1 MAKNKI
7 TIDVMVNGKMEKAT
21 VSAKKLRKELANADA
36 AQQGLNTST
45 RKGYRAAQGSAQ
57 NTANSTKAF
66 SKQAGV
72 VGGLVPIYAT
82 FAANV
87 FAVSAA
93 FGVLSRNAAVQ
104 QLETSLNNIGIAAG
118 RNLPQ
123 VASNLK
129 DITGG
134 AISTEAALRA
144 TAVATTS
151 GFSTKQLQDL
161 TKVATGASIA
171 LGRNLPD
178 ALDRLV
184 RGTAKLE
191 PEILD
196 ELGIIVRLDQATREY
211 AASIGKTA
219 QELTQFERQQAFLN
233 ATIDQG
239 LSKYEKIAQA
249 VDPNPYDRLSAAFT
263 DLLKSSVELANKG
276 LVPIIEFLSESPTA
290 LFAALGLFSTTI
302 VSQIIP
308 AISDM
313 AAASADRFAATAKDA
328 KKAAKKITNEYADAA
343 KGIQTY
349 DFMPKGFRDL
359 APTLRKG
366 TKDVKV
372 YDKALKSLKM
382 SETRRLQEIEKVRVA
397 SANLSGFQ
405 KQASQQYIAS
415 KEAELEVIQLEIER
429 TRELQ
434 RIQQQGFIGPV
445 VVGGGSVQ
453 AAQKEARVTGAR
465 ARSQDIEKQGL
476 DDIGA
481 AAGPLAAL
489 GVFAS
494 TIPQFID
501 NLDDLE
507 GATEKTKQGFRSL
520 GSAGKLLGAVFSRL
534 LGPLSLALLAYSV
547 LGPVIK
553 DLFFK
558 EDKLQK
564 VTDEVASSFNNVGK
578 IVIALKKEL
587 VTLDNKVT
595 ETYRRMEVAAGIT
608 DQTSGALS
616 TLQDKADELTL
627 EKLNT
632 EIESLLETEQK
643 LVDLREAGAKGRGY
657 QGQYLALTRLAETQK
672 QTIDDLL
679 DSLGK
684 VPASNALVVLTK
696 KFKILE
702 SSGATKLFPEIRDTY
717 TSLIDEL
724 KKKKPGEL
732 VELDPL
738 IERLDDSGEGFKKLE
753 SATKASAQALQ
764 EFDAAR
770 AKLTAGDRSRYSQS
784 IKAGE
789 RYVNELTAQ
798 IQGLEGGMTA
808 DMSQFGG
815 LGSGTQVSQLSE
827 SDQAQAKFL
836 EKQLDLREGSIELA
850 SSLLRFQKQYNSELL
865 EAEDTL
871 VTHKGTLKEQETIL
885 KRINNLVNLGG
896 GFIESQLQQED
907 EVRKVKIEVLEAQQ
921 ALNSKLMETEEANL
935 ANKVLTAEINA
946 LKAEENNIAL
956 RTYRTAQDEIK
967 LIKEQISLEQKKLDV
982 QKRQNDVARR
992 RDELT
997 LRQQERARNNAS
1009 RTAAFTAEEDRLKD
1023 QLAFAETELK
1033 RREAFIKAE
1042 ANMKKANVALEFML
1056 LDAKY
1061 AFLEAEARNLAAS
1074 LRAGTKNADGTVTAA
1089 SPEQKELAEKLEGTA
1104 EKYKG
1109 IAKKL
1114 GINDLK
1120 VTVGSDG
1127 SINLGQGQTG
1137 LLNQIFGV
1145 IDQETTIS
1153 IDELNDKITDLKDKL
1168 GDFDTVEMA
1177 LQAGFDA
1184 MSTGFSN
1191 FFTDVVNGTKSV
1203 KDAFADLAN
1212 SILQSMQKVFADK
1225 VAQQFM
1231 GFLEGKLTGENAMF
1245 GGFFSKFF
1253 KPSGA
1258 TEEPKEKTAAETA
1271 ATTTG
1276 GGFMSPTGGGG
1287 ALAQSANA
1295 EKPPTAAD
1303 AAMQSSTP
1311 GSSIGTIGGGSG
1323 GLDGLG
1329 LGASSSNPVYVTM
1342 VEGITS
1348 SAPGG
1353 QENSQEK
1360 GGSSGSGAAAT
1371 KATEEGTAATKELT
1385 VATVQSGLQTASA
1398 VTAGLATVAALTGN
1412 EKAAKK
1418 LAVVMAVLQ
1427 LAVVALE
1434 IAVMINTMKEGGG
1447 IAALFGARNGGV
1459 FNASGKNMAGYS
1471 DGGIAKGSQGGYPAL
1486 LHGTE
1491 AVVPLPNGKSIPV
1504 EMSGGGGMQQ
1514 NNVSVNVVMNSDG
1527 TSSQSQQ
1534 QDGKDAAQLGKNIS
1548 AAVQE
1553 EIRKQKRNGGMLS
1566 PYGSA

>member
-21 VSAKKLRKELANADA
+21 VSAKKLRKELSNADK

-144 TAVATTS
+144 TAIATTS

-239 LSKYEKIAQA
+239 LSKYQKIAQA

-349 DFMPKGFRDL
+349 DFMPKGFREL

-415 KEAELEVIQLEIER
+415 KEAELAVIQTEIER
-429 TRELQ
+429 TLELQ

-453 AAQKEARVTGAR
+453 KAQKEARVTGAR
-465 ARSQDIEKQGL
+465 ARSQDIEKKGL

-489 GVFAS
+489 SIFFS
-494 TIPQFID
+494 TIPDFIK

-507 GATEKTKQGFRSL
+507 GGTEKTKQGFRSL

-534 LGPLSLALLAYSV
+534 LGPLSLLLLAYS
-547 LGPVIK
+547 LLSPVIGK
-553 DLFFK
+553 FIGGQSELEK
-558 EDKLQK
+558 A
-564 VTDEVASSFNNVGK
+564 TDEAAGSFTNIAK
-578 IVIALKKEL
+578 IVIAFKKEL
-587 VTLDNKVT
+587 ITIDSDLKK
-595 ETYRRMEVAAGIT
+595 TYRSMEVAAGIT
-608 DQTSGALS
+608 DQTAGALAKLQEEADKI
-616 TLQDKADELTL
+616 TLNKLDTEIDKLL
-627 EKLNT
+627 EAEAKRDSIKTGSAGFFSQLFSDFIQPGLAEDINEANT
-632 EIESLLETEQK
+632 EIDK
-643 LVDLREAGAKGRGY
+643 
-657 QGQYLALTRLAETQK
+657 
-672 QTIDDLL
+672 LL
-679 DSLGK
+679 DTFGK
-684 VPASNALVVLTK
+684 VPKANALAVLTQK
-696 KFKILE
+696 VQLLR
-702 SSGATKLFPEIRDTY
+702 SSGATKLFPEIEKSY
-717 TSLIDEL
+717 NELIAQL
-724 KKKKPGEL
+724 KRGDPNEL
-732 VELDPL
+732 VSLEPL
-738 IERLDDSGEGFKKLE
+738 VERLDDSGKAYRTLE
-753 SATKASAQALQ
+753 SATKAATQALQ

-770 AKLTAGDRSRYSQS
+770 AKLTAGDRTRYSQS
-784 IKAGE
+784 IKAGQ

-798 IQGLEGGMTA
+798 FKSTPGQLEATL
-808 DMSQFGG
+808 G
-815 LGSGTQVSQLSE
+815 LGIDVGELSKA
-827 SDQAQAKFL
+827 DQAQARFL
-836 EKQLDLREGSIELA
+836 ERQYELTEGSIKDG
-850 SSLLRFQKQYNSELL
+850 SVLLSIQKSYNLELL
-865 EAEDTL
+865 AAEDTL
-871 VTHKGTLKEQETIL
+871 VTSKGVLKEQEAIQ

-921 ALNSKLMETEEANL
+921 ALNSKLMDTEEANL

-946 LKAEENNIAL
+946 LKAEENNTAL
-956 RTYRTAQDEIK
+956 RTYRTAQDNIK
-967 LIKEQISLEQKKLDV
+967 LLQEQISLEQKKLDV
-982 QKRQNDVARR
+982 QKRQNDVAKR

-1023 QLAFAETELK
+1023 QLAFAEKELK

-1061 AFLEAEARNLAAS
+1061 AFLEAEATNLAAS
-1074 LRAGTKNADGTVTAA
+1074 LRAGRKNADGTYSAA
-1089 SPEQKELAEKLEGTA
+1089 TDEEIKLAEKLEGTA
-1104 EKYKG
+1104 QTYKD

-1127 SINLGQGQTG
+1127 SINLGKGQTG

-1203 KDAFADLAN
+1203 KDAFGDLAN

-1245 GGFFSKFF
+1245 GGYFSKFF

-1258 TEEPKEKTAAETA
+1258 KEEPKEKTAAETA
-1271 ATTTG
+1271 VTTTG

-1303 AAMQSSTP
+1303 AALQSSTP

-1342 VEGITS
+1342 VQGVTS

-1360 GGSSGSGAAAT
+1360 GGSSAGGVAT
-1371 KATEEGTAATKELT
+1371 KATEESTAATKELT
-1385 VATVQSGLQTASA
+1385 VATVQNGLQTASA
-1398 VTAGLATVAALTGN
+1398 ITAGLATVAALTGN

-1418 LAVVMAVLQ
+1418 LAVVMALLQ
-1427 LAVVALE
+1427 VAVVALE
-1434 IAVMINTMKEGGG
+1434 IAMMLNAVKEAGGW
-1447 IAALFGARNGGV
+1447 AAFLGFGRNGGI
-1459 FNASGKNMAGYS
+1459 FDGSGKNIAGYS
-1471 DGGIAKGSQGGYPAL
+1471 TGGIAKGSQSGYPAL